1 MHISKKVG
9 GSWIELEYA
18 HDGEIAFEDVAYII
32 KENEKTTF
40 DYDWEWL
47 YGSLE
52 PGEYQ
57 IAIEIN
63 SEVMIYAYFIL
74 R

>member
-1 MHISKKVG
+1 MPLTYNNSEEVG
-9 GSWIELEYA
+9 
-18 HDGEIAFEDVAYII
+18 FEDIAYII
-32 KENEKTTF
+32 KENEETTYK
-40 DYDWEWL
+40 YDWEWL

-52 PGEYQ
+52 PGKYQ

-63 SEVMIYAYFIL
+63 SEALIYAYFIL